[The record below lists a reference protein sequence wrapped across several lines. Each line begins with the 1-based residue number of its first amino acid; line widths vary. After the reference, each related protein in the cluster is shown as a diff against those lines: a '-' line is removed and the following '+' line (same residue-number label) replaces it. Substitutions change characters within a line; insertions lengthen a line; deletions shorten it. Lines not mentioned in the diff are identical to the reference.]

1 MKCIFGNMVQ
11 GRYGSVLF
19 KTKKNKPKPKD
30 QWVIVP
36 GTHEPIIDIDL
47 WNSVQSKINAN
58 FKPFTGGKIGV
69 FAKKCK
75 CKNCGYTLK
84 TSKSHD
90 DRYLRCPTRQVD
102 KSSCIGS
109 FISEN
114 VLKRTILKELNLL
127 IEQYLNVDQLEEKV
141 ILNQFRNDKEQLKKE
156 IAGYQ
161 ANINK
166 QSKAIKNLYMD
177 KVNGIITEEQFIEFN
192 TDFQSKKQDVEAVL
206 AEKQKKL
213 LELNN
218 EQETLKS
225 KRELLQK
232 YVNVT
237 ELTREMIDNLI
248 DYIEVGAK
256 DHITKKK
263 TIEIHW
269 KI

>member
-1 MKCIFGNMVQ
+1 M
-11 GRYGSVLF
+11 
-19 KTKKNKPKPKD
+19 
-30 QWVIVP
+30 
-36 GTHEPIIDIDL
+36 
-47 WNSVQSKINAN
+47 
-58 FKPFTGGKIGV
+58 
-69 FAKKCK
+69 
-75 CKNCGYTLK
+75 
-84 TSKSHD
+84 
-90 DRYLRCPTRQVD
+90 
-102 KSSCIGS
+102 
-109 FISEN
+109 
-114 VLKRTILKELNLL
+114 

-141 ILNQFRNDKEQLKKE
+141 ILNKFRNEKEQLKKE

-166 QSKAIKNLYMD
+166 QSKAVKTLYMD

-192 TDFQSKKQDVEAVL
+192 TDFNKQKESLELIIAEKSKK
-206 AEKQKKL
+206 
-213 LELNN
+213 LEELEN

-256 DHITKKK
+256 DPITKKK

>member
-11 GRYGSVLF
+11 GRYGSVSY
-19 KTKKNKPKPKD
+19 KSHKNKPKPKE

-36 GTHEPIIDIDL
+36 GTHEAIIEMDL

-58 FKPFTGGKIGV
+58 FKPFSGGEIGV

-84 TSKSHD
+84 TSKSHG

-102 KSSCIGS
+102 KNSCEGS
-109 FISEN
+109 FVAQKTVEKT
-114 VLKRTILKELNLL
+114 VLKELNLL
-127 IEQYLNVDQLEEKV
+127 IEQYLDVAQLQENI
-141 ILNQFRNDKEQLKKE
+141 ILKQFKNDKDKLQRE
-156 IAGYQ
+156 ISQYQ

-166 QSKAIKNLYMD
+166 KSKAIKALYMD
-177 KVNGIITEEQFIEFN
+177 KVNGIISQEQFIEFN
-192 TDFQSKKQDVEAVL
+192 EEFQTEKQGIETLL
-206 AEKQKKL
+206 AKKQKKL
-213 LELNN
+213 LEFNKK
-218 EQETLKS
+218 QETLKS
-225 KRELLQK
+225 KRDLLQK
-232 YVNVT
+232 YINVT

-256 DHITKKK
+256 DPITKKK

>member
-1 MKCIFGNMVQ
+1 M
-11 GRYGSVLF
+11 
-19 KTKKNKPKPKD
+19 D
-30 QWVIVP
+30 
-36 GTHEPIIDIDL
+36 
-47 WNSVQSKINAN
+47 SVQSKIKENY
-58 FKPFTGGKIGV
+58 KPFSGGKIGL

-75 CKNCGYTLK
+75 CKYCGYTLK
-84 TSKSHD
+84 TSKSHN

-102 KSSCIGS
+102 KSSCQGS

-114 VLKRTILKELNLL
+114 VVKKVVLKEINSLT
-127 IEQYLNVDQLEEKV
+127 EQYLNIDQLEENI
-141 ILNQFRNDKEQLKKE
+141 ILKQFRNEKEELKKE
-156 IAGYQ
+156 IAKHQ
-161 ANINK
+161 VIIDN
-166 QSKAIKNLYMD
+166 QSRAIKVSYMD
-177 KVNGIITEEQFIEFN
+177 KINGIISEEQFIEFN
-192 TDFQSKKQDVEAVL
+192 SDFSRNIEEQKKIIANKKLKL
-206 AEKQKKL
+206 AE
-213 LELNN
+213 LEN

-256 DHITKKK
+256 DPITKKK